1 MIVIFAQNK
10 QNLTEIRKNM
20 YTRLI
25 CKNIPSSFS
34 PNVPFSKLQLG
45 KISFLSLQEMAL
57 FALKVGRIAPSI
69 HFEMGF
75 FIPNV
80 LWNGVFQPKCTLKWG
95 LSTKMYSEKE
105 RFRACRKKFP
115 IWPRLLMYFWSVA
128 CPLMYFFVACAPA
141 TESYAWT
148 IQGLR
153 LLVLLRCVSAN
164 VLFHKNV
171 LKMWFKIGIIAPPFF
186 A

>member
-1 MIVIFAQNK
+1 MLAYLNLQNVFNTGHK
-10 QNLTEIRKNM
+10 RVRVSRGKRNHALILTAEKYVSTYWETNHID
-20 YTRLI
+20 TRLI

-80 LWNGVFQPKCTLKWG
+80 L
-95 LSTKMYSEKE
+95 
-105 RFRACRKKFP
+105 
-115 IWPRLLMYFWSVA
+115 
-128 CPLMYFFVACAPA
+128 
-141 TESYAWT
+141 
-148 IQGLR
+148 
-153 LLVLLRCVSAN
+153 
-164 VLFHKNV
+164 
-171 LKMWFKIGIIAPPFF
+171 
-186 A
+186 